1 MSDQVGNQNV
11 GFLMTRLISLQQEH
25 MCYHEMLPIKSLVL
39 VILSIHM
46 VCVDLKDAYCACS
59 IYVNGQGFQEANCL
73 SQKLTTIPHCVPNT
87 TEWLNLGHNDIRYS
101 PGQFQKFGNLV
112 YLNMFANKFFVTHTD
127 SFRFLFSLK
136 VLNLGYT
143 TWANLNNETFQDQS
157 KLLALGLSG
166 EFLQLKVSQSLFDHL
181 VKLETLD
188 LSVKISLDLPNWSFV
203 TLPSLLKL
211 DLHYISVLVLHNHT
225 FSGLSALKYLYLHDS
240 LAFLDLPVEVF
251 KPLISLEELHL
262 EGLCSVPD
270 PSFDCTEIDERIQ
283 HIPSLKRLF
292 IDKSLISHLGKG
304 FLLLK
309 NLEELYLVDST
320 IAHLCGMSLLKTDVF
335 TNLNNSPVTKLVLSL
350 CNINNLVSGWF
361 KYLTRLK
368 EFSLSITTTFYD
380 NFWVDFTTGLEITNI
395 SIVRLSLSPNNKYF
409 SKPKPFT
416 VVDGF
421 NETKLTYLEL
431 TDTLFYCINDNI
443 ITRLPKSLAYL
454 NLTHNYIIYFGVESL
469 NYLEN
474 LETLDLSNQV
484 DFHEESAT
492 NSCDET
498 LELSHQTELKKQGF
512 SPPLKKE
519 ANIVQR
525 MNQSRNS
532 FFNYFSITDKKCL
545 SLPYRLKTLD
555 LSKSSLLCNMV
566 RVFCE
571 SNNSLSFLN
580 ASTQRDRSCFTTRS
594 FWSVLK
600 NLANLVE
607 LNLNGNWIF
616 VIPRDAFS
624 GLYKLRKLILF
635 DNKLLEL
642 SFDAKDLISL
652 EILDVSGNSIQCVSN
667 SLTGQIE
674 DVSRKTNLTIYLN
687 INPLVC
693 NCKQL
698 DFVIWLVA
706 TQVISNK
713 HKLNCTFENGT
724 RISLGKMS
732 HVPGIM
738 KYKCT
743 MLDVT
748 IGCIVIFCGLNIILG
763 GLAYILHNRKK
774 LRYLVL
780 FGRRTLNPYHPIEE
794 IEIQMEYD
802 VYISYEGDFYVTRE
816 KTLRDFVIYTL
827 LPGLEQRGVR
837 VMIRYF

>member
-1 MSDQVGNQNV
+1 
-11 GFLMTRLISLQQEH
+11 
-25 MCYHEMLPIKSLVL
+25 
-39 VILSIHM
+39 M

-59 IYVNGQGFQEANCL
+59 IYENDQGFQEANCRR
-73 SQKLTTIPHCVPNT
+73 QKLTTIPNCVPNT
-87 TEWLNLGHNDIRYS
+87 TEWLDLSHNDIWYS
-101 PGQFQKFGNLV
+101 PGQFQRFGKLI
-112 YLNMFANKFFVTHTD
+112 YLSMFDNVFFDTQTD
-127 SFRFLFSLK
+127 SFRFLYSLE
-136 VLNLGYT
+136 VLYLGCT
-143 TWANLNNETFQDQS
+143 ASNLNNEIFLDQS
-157 KLLALGLSG
+157 NLLELGLTGDEVELHISPS
-166 EFLQLKVSQSLFDHL
+166 VFDHL
-181 VKLETLD
+181 GKLETLD
-188 LSVKISLDLPNWSFV
+188 LSKKITLDVPNWSFIS
-203 TLPSLLKL
+203 LPSLLKL
-211 DLHYISVLVLHNHT
+211 DLSSIGALVLHNHT
-225 FSGLSALKYLYLHDS
+225 FSGLSALKYLYLQDPY
-240 LAFLDLPVEVF
+240 AFIDLPVEVF
-251 KPLISLEELHL
+251 KPVISLEELHL
-262 EGLCSVPD
+262 EGVCSVAD
-270 PSFDCTEIDERIQ
+270 PWFDCTEIDKRIQ
-283 HIPSLKRLF
+283 HLPSLKRVF

-309 NLEELYLVDST
+309 NLEELYLVDCFV
-320 IAHLCGMSLLKTDVF
+320 AQACGVSLLEPYLF
-335 TNLNNSPVTKLVLSL
+335 TNLNNSPLTKLVLNL
-350 CNINNLVSGWF
+350 CNINGWSSGWF

-368 EFSLSITTTFYD
+368 EISLSITTCMYKS
-380 NFWVDFTTGLEITNI
+380 FWVDFSTGLENTNI
-395 SIVRLSLSPNNKYF
+395 NIIHLSLTPNNKVL
-409 SKPKPFT
+409 STPSPLV

-421 NETKLTYLEL
+421 NETKVTHLEL
-431 TDTLFYCINDNI
+431 TDTFFYEITDDI
-443 ITRLPKSLAYL
+443 ITKLPKSLEYL
-454 NLTHNYIIYFGVESL
+454 NVTHNYIVHIGVENL
-469 NYLEN
+469 KYLEN

-484 DFHEESAT
+484 DFNEQSST
-492 NSCDET
+492 NNYKV
-498 LELSHQTELKKQGF
+498 LEFSYLTELKKQSF
-512 SPPLKKE
+512 SLPLRKE
-519 ANIVQR
+519 ANIAQR

-532 FFNYFSITDKKCL
+532 HLKYFSITGKTCL
-545 SLPYRLKTLD
+545 SLPHRLKVLN
-555 LSKSSLLCNMV
+555 LSKTRLLCNMV
-566 RVFCE
+566 LVFCD
-571 SNNSLSFLN
+571 SNNSLKILDVSL
-580 ASTQRDRSCFTTRS
+580 QRDRTCFKTRS

-607 LNLNGNWIF
+607 LNLNGNWIS

-624 GLYKLRKLILF
+624 GLYKLRKLTLI

-642 SFDAKDLISL
+642 SFDAKDLTSL
-652 EILDVSGNSIQCVSN
+652 DILDVSGNSIQYVSN

-674 DVSRKTNLTIYLN
+674 DVSRKTNLTLYLN

-713 HKLNCTFENGT
+713 NKLNCTFENGT
-724 RISLGKMS
+724 RISLEKMF
-732 HVPGIM
+732 HVPDIM

-816 KTLRDFVIYTL
+816 KTLRDFVIYTI
-827 LPGLEQRGVR
+827 LPGLVQRGVR